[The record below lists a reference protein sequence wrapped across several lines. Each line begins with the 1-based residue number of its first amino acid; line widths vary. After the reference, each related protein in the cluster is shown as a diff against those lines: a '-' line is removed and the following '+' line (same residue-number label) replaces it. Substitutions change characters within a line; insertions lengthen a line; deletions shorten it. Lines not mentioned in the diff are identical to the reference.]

1 MLTVVL
7 HDRSGNS
14 QHKINNKVKDWKRLR
29 GRSASFYLKTWWNPR
44 HHWLRGLSFPISE
57 MPRSKKGYVRWV
69 TRDCGV
75 PQSYSHSL
83 SFPCALRRIDFCWS
97 ILRDRMCQ
105 GRDVLTRLPEL
116 RDGVVSQILPRKAVG
131 KQSPWKVSWGFM
143 LLLVCASPFFSL
155 CFIVFINTR
164 RLIFLNRG
172 NYLY

>member
-29 GRSASFYLKTWWNPR
+29 GRSASFYLETWWNPR
-44 HHWLRGLSFPISE
+44 HHWLRGLSFPIFE

-83 SFPCALRRIDFCWS
+83 SPVPFAES
-97 ILRDRMCQ
+97 ISAE
-105 GRDVLTRLPEL
+105 VYWE
-116 RDGVVSQILPRKAVG
+116 I
-131 KQSPWKVSWGFM
+131 
-143 LLLVCASPFFSL
+143 VCAKVGMFWPGSQSSEMVLFLRSFLGRRWGSRVPERSREVSCYCLSVPPPFSPSAL
-155 CFIVFINTR
+155 
-164 RLIFLNRG
+164 
-172 NYLY
+172 